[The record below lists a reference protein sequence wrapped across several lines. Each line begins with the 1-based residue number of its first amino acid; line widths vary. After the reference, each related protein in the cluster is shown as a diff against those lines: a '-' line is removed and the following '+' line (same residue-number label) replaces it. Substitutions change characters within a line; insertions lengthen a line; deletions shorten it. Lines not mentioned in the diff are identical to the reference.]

1 MKTPLIALVGGL
13 ALSAATVTAQGLP
26 AMDSSGDGAVDR
38 AEFDA
43 YVTTTF
49 TTMDANGDGYVT
61 EAESA
66 TYMPPD
72 LYTSANTNGDDG
84 ISLQEYQAQG
94 EKDWAAADTD
104 GDGVLR

>member
-1 MKTPLIALVGGL
+1 MKTPLIALAGAL
-13 ALSAATVTAQGLP
+13 ALSTAAAAQELP
-26 AMDSSGDGAVDR
+26 AMDTNGDGAVDR

-43 YVTTTF
+43 YVEASF

-66 TYMPPD
+66 AYMPDD
-72 LYTSANTNGDDG
+72 LYASANTNGDDG
-84 ISLQEYQAQG
+84 ISRQEFQAQG
-94 EKDWAAADTD
+94 EKDFTGADDD

>member
-1 MKTPLIALVGGL
+1 MKTPLIAVAGAL
-13 ALSAATVTAQGLP
+13 ALSAAAMAQGLP
-26 AMDSSGDGAVDR
+26 AMDANGDGAVDR

-66 TYMPPD
+66 TLMPGD
-72 LYTSANTNGDDG
+72 LYASANTNGDDG
-84 ISLQEYQAQG
+84 ISLQEFQAQG
-94 EKDWAAADTD
+94 EKDWSAADKD
-104 GDGVLR
+104 GDNVLK

>member
-1 MKTPLIALVGGL
+1 M
-13 ALSAATVTAQGLP
+13 
-26 AMDSSGDGAVDR
+26 DR

-49 TTMDANGDGYVT
+49 ATMDANGDGYVT

-66 TYMPPD
+66 AYMPPD
-72 LYTSANTNGDDG
+72 LYASANTNGDDG

-94 EKDWAAADTD
+94 EKDRAAADAD